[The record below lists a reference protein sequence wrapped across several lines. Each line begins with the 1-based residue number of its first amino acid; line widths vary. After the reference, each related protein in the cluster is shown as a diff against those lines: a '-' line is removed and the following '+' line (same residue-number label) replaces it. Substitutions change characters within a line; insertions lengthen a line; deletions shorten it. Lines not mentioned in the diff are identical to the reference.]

1 MEINEYLEKQQNF
14 DTEESQNSNYDLL
27 VKFVTVWVKDRE
39 PEKYAELVSRFKYLE
54 PSIVANQ
61 EIASSAE
68 TPPDTDSSR
77 YDGPF

>member
-1 MEINEYLEKQQNF
+1 MEIKEYLEKQQNF

-68 TPPDTDSSR
+68 TPPDTDSSG
-77 YDGPF
+77 YNGPF

>member
-1 MEINEYLEKQQNF
+1 M
-14 DTEESQNSNYDLL
+14 
-27 VKFVTVWVKDRE
+27 TVWVKDRE

-68 TPPDTDSSR
+68 TPPDTDSSG
-77 YDGPF
+77 YNGPF

>member
-1 MEINEYLEKQQNF
+1 MEIKEYLEKQQNF

-68 TPPDTDSSR
+68 TPSDTDSSG
-77 YDGPF
+77 YNGPF

>member
-68 TPPDTDSSR
+68 TPPDTDSSG
-77 YDGPF
+77 YNGPF

>member
-1 MEINEYLEKQQNF
+1 MEIKEYLEKQQIF
-14 DTEESQNSNYDLL
+14 DTEESQNRNYDLL

-39 PEKYAELVSRFKYLE
+39 PEKYAELVSRFKHLE

-68 TPPDTDSSR
+68 TPPDTDSSG
-77 YDGPF
+77 YNAPF